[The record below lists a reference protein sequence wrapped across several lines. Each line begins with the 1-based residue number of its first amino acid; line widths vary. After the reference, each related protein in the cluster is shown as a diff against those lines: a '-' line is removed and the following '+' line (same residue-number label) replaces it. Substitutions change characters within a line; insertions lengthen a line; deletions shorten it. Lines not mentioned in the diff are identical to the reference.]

1 MAKFPLGFD
10 LNIQTLDEQF
20 GVAAEPPQE
29 RPDDIL
35 VTTLEDMT
43 TEEAKNRV
51 LETSNNSL
59 YEVFLRGYQ
68 TGKSADQLAQEV
80 ASNGIKREDILSNK
94 EFVAEQ
100 GLTLDDY
107 EYSAT
112 ESRIAANMQVAQE
125 ITQNRMQAI
134 GEEKSMFGRGLDVV
148 DRFVRAVSPIG
159 VYEDITADT
168 ESNSRII
175 LDNAA
180 KLSPAEFKV
189 WFEGYADEVG
199 QEGIFRE
206 NTLSAFEELSGEI
219 AGAGFDPMKGSN
231 QLFAAVDVATS
242 FTLGVAVKGVKNLIK
257 PSLKSSTAV
266 GRVTAIKG
274 PEAGSEA
281 ATKILERAPDPTA
294 LNNVAPSV
302 LDAAPQPVRVPQAAF
317 TEQMV
322 SNKIT
327 RDMNDMFQ
335 KGAFGRVATKES
347 IADAALK
354 IVERRKT
361 NVANPV
367 FDFKYF
373 DEGLGNYVTAVR
385 FGRAM
390 DGAPFKPLAN
400 GEAPES
406 LKRHLEDIKT
416 RAPEAEIVPVN
427 PDDLRQG
434 YVVEVKERINTSG
447 LQEAIDEVQGLSA
460 GWVRNTIGKVMNNPI
475 MGSTALRDVQ
485 RLETLNNMGESSRA
499 AVKQYVLNPYLRTM
513 ESLSPKE
520 TYTIQRVYGEL
531 RDGSDAARRTRYDE
545 SEFRTK
551 YIQLHPSNAEPSPK
565 AFEAFQ
571 AVATV
576 EEADYLIKSTNMLQR
591 YIEKGFN
598 NTIQVFDDYFAP
610 AKTVAR
616 SDIPADARIID
627 GQSGVALRL
636 DELGDEDLPIWKID
650 KPTASGQEYV
660 ITPKKVRMI
669 DPTDVMGYNP
679 GGSRVNPLLNYFVVI
694 GGKRLK
700 SLMGAFSDKQA
711 KLAKEQLTN
720 LKKAIETGSIDDAIV
735 QANNDWNPGIQTA
748 NQLRKFMDDEG
759 WDFTRG
765 DIGIKGRDE
774 GLLDA
779 DVGNED
785 LFVGLRADDYV
796 QNDLRRNDKVLLDFG
811 GGRAYNEDPVNSVL
825 SQFGQSAFTYSNRA
839 YSRNAM
845 VGWVKRVQQSGRGW
859 LPANVPENNYEEL
872 FRKAEVTGNDPFAN
886 RMRELQEITNRKI
899 NMKDDFSIT
908 MEGWGQQAA
917 EYVFDKTDVFAKK
930 FLPKKTVQ
938 LEDGKEIKVSSEG
951 LKLDLAGDPSNILL
965 KVGFQSAFGFFN
977 ASQAFLQ
984 SFHATTIIAISPV
997 HGFKGAGLVN
1007 AMRGAINA
1015 YEKGAGQEAIKR
1027 FAKAAEISEKEAE
1040 EWFEYIRTSGRA
1052 VVEGDAIED
1061 GTAIGWGISGWKG
1074 ENLEYGKAA
1083 AAKNLS
1089 SKYVG
1094 KALDAGVMPFQF
1106 GERLTRLTAMNT
1118 AILEFKAKY
1127 PGVSLFSDQA
1137 RSVITRRE
1145 QDLTFNMNS
1154 SARSW
1159 VQSGWRKVPLQW
1171 YSYSFRAA
1179 EAVFVGRN
1187 FTPKERRRLA
1197 AILLPFY
1204 GLSGFGAASAADY
1217 IAEKTG
1223 LIEPGGALYMG
1234 LKNGAIDGVFSALG
1248 VDLSV
1253 GQRLAPAGAFF
1264 DLAKNIS
1271 EGKFLEVIGG
1281 PSGEITR
1288 GAYESVLSALT
1299 ALRTGQTAS
1308 LTEDVIQILRTP
1320 SGIDNVAKAI
1330 GIFNNG
1336 IYRSKTGVALPFEM
1350 TVSEG
1355 VTALLGFAPQ
1365 RVTEFYNRK
1374 SDMFADTKK
1383 FGTFRKEVNKD
1394 AERIFQLLEGDSNDI
1409 DQAIRLFEELN
1420 VRITFSGFSLT
1431 DQLSLRKSAT
1441 SKLESEWLKLQDH
1454 LIRQDNMYGLQA
1466 MQSIFNGSNE

>member
-1 MAKFPLGFD
+1 MAMFPLGYD
-10 LNIQTLDEQF
+10 INIQTLDEQF

-51 LETSNNSL
+51 LETSNNSI
-59 YEVFLRGYQ
+59 YETFIRGYQ
-68 TGKSADQLAQEV
+68 TGKTADQLAEEV
-80 ASNGIKREDILSNK
+80 ASNGTKREDLLSNK

-107 EYSAT
+107 EWSAVDT
-112 ESRIAANMQVAQE
+112 RIATNMQIAQE

-134 GEEKSMFGRGLDVV
+134 GEEKSMFGRGLDVA
-148 DRFVRAVSPIG
+148 DRFLRAVSPIG
-159 VYEDITADT
+159 VFEDITADT

-180 KLSPAEFKV
+180 KLSPADFKV
-189 WFEGYADEVG
+189 WFEGYADEVAK
-199 QEGIFRE
+199 EGIFRE
-206 NTLSAFEELSGEI
+206 NTLSAFEELSAEI
-219 AGAGFDPMKGSN
+219 AGAGFDPMKGTN

-242 FTLGVAVKGVKNLIK
+242 FTLGAAVKGVKSIVK

-274 PEAGSEA
+274 PEAGA
-281 ATKILERAPDPTA
+281 AAADKILERAPDPVA

-302 LDAAPQPVRVPQAAF
+302 LDAAPQPVRVPQAKF
-317 TEQMV
+317 TDKMMA
-322 SNKIT
+322 NKIT
-327 RDMNDMFQ
+327 RDMDDMFQ
-335 KGAFGRVATKES
+335 KGAFGRVATKEA
-347 IADAALK
+347 IRDAALK

-385 FGRAM
+385 FGRVM
-390 DGAPFKPLAN
+390 DGTPFKPLAN
-400 GEAPES
+400 GQPPES

-460 GWVRNTIGKVMNNPI
+460 GWVRNTVGRVMNNPI

-485 RLETLNNMGESSRA
+485 RLETLNNMGESARA
-499 AVKQYVLNPYLRTM
+499 AVKQYVLNPYLRAM

-591 YIEKGFN
+591 YIEKGYN
-598 NTIQVFDDYFAP
+598 NTIQVFDNYFAP
-610 AKTVAR
+610 AKTVRR

-679 GGSRVNPLLNYFVVI
+679 GGSRVNPLLNYFVVV

-700 SLMGAFSDKQA
+700 SLMGAFSEKQA
-711 KLAKEQLTN
+711 KLAKDQLTN

-735 QANNDWNPGIQTA
+735 QANNDWNPSIQTA
-748 NQLRKFMDDEG
+748 NDLRKFMDDEG
-759 WDFTRG
+759 WDLTRG

-774 GLLDA
+774 SLIDA
-779 DVGNED
+779 EVDGDD
-785 LFVGLRADDYV
+785 LFVGLRADDYI

-825 SQFGQSAFTYSNRA
+825 AQFGQSAFTYSNRA

-845 VGWVKRVQQSGRGW
+845 VGWVKRAQQSQQGRSW
-859 LPANVPENNYEEL
+859 LPANVSPNNYEEL
-872 FRKAEVTGNDPFAN
+872 FRNAKVTGNNEFAN
-886 RMRELQEITNRKI
+886 RMRELQEITNRKL
-899 NMKDDFSIT
+899 NMKDDFSIA
-908 MEGWGQQAA
+908 MEGWGQKAA
-917 EYVFDKTDVFAKK
+917 EFIFDKTSELGQRGVP
-930 FLPKKTVQ
+930 FLK
-938 LEDGKEIKVSSEG
+938 GGI
-951 LKLDLAGDPSNILL
+951 KLDLAGDPTNFLL
-965 KVGFQSAFGFFN
+965 KIGFQSAFGFFN
-977 ASQAFLQ
+977 ASQIFLQ
-984 SFHATTIIAISPV
+984 SFHATTIMAISPT
-997 HGFKGAGLVN
+997 HGFKGAALVP

-1015 YEKGAGQEAIKR
+1015 YEKGAGPEAIKR

-1040 EWFEYIRTSGRA
+1040 EWFEFIRTSGRA

-1083 AAKNLS
+1083 AAKNLT

-1106 GERLTRLTAMNT
+1106 GERLTRFTAMNT
-1118 AILEFKAKY
+1118 AILEFKAKF
-1127 PGVSLFSDQA
+1127 PGVSVLSDQA
-1137 RSVITRRE
+1137 RMWITRRE

-1154 SARSW
+1154 AARAKA
-1159 VQSGWRKVPLQW
+1159 QSGVMKVPTQW
-1171 YSYSFRAA
+1171 LSYSLRAS

-1187 FTPKERRRLA
+1187 FTKAERARLA
-1197 AILLPFY
+1197 AVLLPFY
-1204 GLSGFGAASAADY
+1204 GLAGFGLASSADY
-1217 IAEKTG
+1217 VAEKLG
-1223 LIEPGGALYMG
+1223 IEPGGALYMG
-1234 LKNGAIDGVFSALG
+1234 LKNGVLDGLFSALG

-1264 DLAKNIS
+1264 DVYKNIT
-1271 EGKFLEVIGG
+1271 EGKFLEVVGG
-1281 PSGEITR
+1281 PSGQI
-1288 GAYESVLSALT
+1288 GQGLYESVLSAVT

-1350 TVSEG
+1350 SVSEG

-1383 FGTFRKEVNKD
+1383 LGTFRKEVNRD
-1394 AERIFQLLEGDSNDI
+1394 AERIFQLLEGDANDI

-1454 LIRQDNMYGLQA
+1454 LIRQDNMYGYQA
-1466 MQSIFNGSNE
+1466 MQSIFQGSNE

>member
-1 MAKFPLGFD
+1 MAKFPLGYNI
-10 LNIQTLDEQF
+10 NIQTLDEQF

-35 VTTLEDMT
+35 VTTLEDMP
-43 TEEAKNRV
+43 TEEAKTRV
-51 LETSNNSL
+51 LSTSNNSL
-59 YEVFLRGYQ
+59 YDTFIRGYQ
-68 TGKSADQLAQEV
+68 NGKTVDQLSAEV
-80 ASNGIKREDILSNK
+80 ASNGVKREDILSNK

-107 EYSAT
+107 EYSAV

-168 ESNSRII
+168 ESNGRII

-189 WFEGYADEVG
+189 WFEGFADEVG

-219 AGAGFDPMKGSN
+219 AGAGFDPMKGAN

-242 FTLGVAVKGVKNLIK
+242 FTLGVAVKGVKNIVK
-257 PSLKSSTAV
+257 PSLKSSTPV

-274 PEAGSEA
+274 PEAGAEA
-281 ATKILERAPDPTA
+281 AAKILERSPDPVT

-302 LDAAPQPVRVPQAAF
+302 LDAAPQPVRVPQSRF
-317 TEQMV
+317 VQKMSE
-322 SNKIT
+322 NKIAT
-327 RDMNDMFQ
+327 EMDDLFQ
-335 KGAFGRVATKES
+335 KGAFGRVATKEAVAEAAGK
-347 IADAALK
+347 IA
-354 IVERRKT
+354 ERRKQ
-361 NVANPV
+361 NIASPA
-367 FDFKYF
+367 FDWKYF

-385 FGRAM
+385 FGRAV
-390 DGAPFKPLAN
+390 DGAPFKPLSN

-406 LKRHLEDIKT
+406 VKRYLEDIKT

-434 YVVEVKERINTSG
+434 YVIEVKERINTSG
-447 LQEAIDEVQGLSA
+447 LQEAINEVQGLSG
-460 GWVRNTIGKVMNNPI
+460 GWVRNTIGKVMNNPL

-485 RLETLNNMGESSRA
+485 RLETLNNMGESARA
-499 AVKQYVLNPYLRTM
+499 AVKQYVLNPYLRAM

-531 RDGSDAARRTRYDE
+531 RDGADAALRLRYNE
-545 SEFRTK
+545 AEFRNK
-551 YIQLHPSNAEPSPK
+551 YIEMHPSNAEPSAK

-576 EEADYLIKSTNMLQR
+576 EEADYLLKSTNMLQR
-591 YIEKGFN
+591 YIEKGFS
-598 NTIQVFDDYFAP
+598 NTIQVFDNYFAP

-627 GQSGVALRL
+627 GQSGVSLRL
-636 DELGDEDLPIWKID
+636 TELGDEDFPIWKLD
-650 KPTASGQEYV
+650 KPTSNGQEYV

-679 GGSRVNPLLNYFVVI
+679 GGSRVNPLLNYFVVL

-700 SLMGAFSDKQA
+700 SLMGAFSEKQA

-720 LKKAIETGSIDDAIV
+720 LKVAIETGSIDDAIV
-735 QANNDWNPGIQTA
+735 RANNDWNPGIQTA
-748 NQLRKFMDDEG
+748 DDLRKFMVEEG
-759 WDFTRG
+759 WDFTKG
-765 DIGIKGRDE
+765 SINVKGRNDDIIDAEVDGE
-774 GLLDA
+774 G
-779 DVGNED
+779 V
-785 LFVGLRADDYV
+785 FVGLRADDYI

-845 VGWVKRVQQSGRGW
+845 VGWVKRVQESGRGW
-859 LPANVPENNYEEL
+859 LPANVSPNNYEEL
-872 FRKAEVTGNDPFAN
+872 FRKAEVTGTDEFAR
-886 RMRELQEITNRKI
+886 RMKELQEITERKL
-899 NMKDDFSIT
+899 NMKDDFALT
-908 MEGWGQQAA
+908 MEGYGQVAA
-917 EYVFDKTDVFAKK
+917 EYVFDKT
-930 FLPKKTVQ
+930 
-938 LEDGKEIKVSSEG
+938 GM
-951 LKLDLAGDPSNILL
+951 KLDLAGDPSNILL
-965 KVGFQSAFGFFN
+965 KIGFQSAFGFFN
-977 ASQAFLQ
+977 VSQAFLQ
-984 SFHATTIIAISPV
+984 SFHATTIMAISPV
-997 HGFKGAGLVN
+997 HGFKGAALVN
-1007 AMRGAINA
+1007 PMRGALSA
-1015 YEKGAGQEAIKR
+1015 YEKGAGQEAVKR
-1027 FAKAAEISEKEAE
+1027 FAKAAEITEKEAA

-1074 ENLEYGKAA
+1074 EKLQYSKTA
-1083 AAKNLS
+1083 AAKNVA
-1089 SKYVG
+1089 SKLVDKG
-1094 KALDAGVMPFQF
+1094 LDAGVMPFQF

-1118 AILEFKAKY
+1118 AILEFKNKY
-1127 PGVSLFSDQA
+1127 PGVSLLNDRA
-1137 RSVITRRE
+1137 RMWITRRE

-1154 SARSW
+1154 SARSKA
-1159 VQSGWRKVPLQW
+1159 QSGFMKVPTQW
-1171 YSYSFRAA
+1171 LSYSFRAS

-1187 FTPKERRRLA
+1187 FTAAERARLA
-1197 AILLPFY
+1197 AILIPFY
-1204 GLSGFGAASAADY
+1204 GLAGFGLTSSADY
-1217 IAEKTG
+1217 IAEKLG
-1223 LIEPGGALYMG
+1223 IAPDSNLYIA
-1234 LKNGAIDGVFSALG
+1234 LKNGALDGLFATLG
-1248 VDLSV
+1248 VDISV

-1264 DLAKNIS
+1264 DVYKNLT
-1271 EGKFLEVIGG
+1271 EGKFLEVVGG
-1281 PSGEITR
+1281 PSGEIAR
-1288 GAYESVLSALT
+1288 GLYESVMSAASSLS
-1299 ALRTGQTAS
+1299 TGQTAS

-1374 SDMFADTKK
+1374 TEMFTDTKK
-1383 FGTFRKEVNKD
+1383 FTTFRKDVNRD
-1394 AERIFQLLEGDSNDI
+1394 AERIFQLLKGDNNDI
-1409 DQAIRLFEELN
+1409 DQAIRLMEELQ
-1420 VRITFSGFSLT
+1420 VRITFSGFT
-1431 DQLSLRKSAT
+1431 QTQMASLRKSAV
-1441 SKLESEWLKLQDH
+1441 SKLESDWLKIQEH
-1454 LIRQDNMYGLQA
+1454 LINTDNLYGLRA
-1466 MQSIFNGSNE
+1466 AESIFQGSNE

>member
-1 MAKFPLGFD
+1 MAKFPLGYNI
-10 LNIQTLDEQF
+10 NIQTLDEQF

-35 VTTLEDMT
+35 VTTLEDMP
-43 TEEAKNRV
+43 TEEAKTRV
-51 LETSNNSL
+51 LDTSNNSL
-59 YEVFLRGYQ
+59 YDVFIRGYES
-68 TGKSADQLAQEV
+68 GKSVDQLSAEV

-107 EYSAT
+107 EYSAV

-134 GEEKSMFGRGLDVV
+134 GEEKGMFGRSLDVV

-168 ESNSRII
+168 ESNGRII

-189 WFEGYADEVG
+189 WFEGFADEVG

-242 FTLGVAVKGVKNLIK
+242 FTLGVAVKGVKSIIK
-257 PSLKSSTAV
+257 PSLKSSTPV
-266 GRVTAIKG
+266 GRVSAIKG

-281 ATKILERAPDPTA
+281 AAKILERSPDPVT
-294 LNNVAPSV
+294 LGNVAPSV
-302 LDAAPQPVRVPQAAF
+302 LDVAPQPVRVPQSRF
-317 TEQMV
+317 VQKMSE
-322 SNKIT
+322 NKIAT
-327 RDMNDMFQ
+327 EMDDLFQ
-335 KGAFGRVATKES
+335 KGAFGRVATKEAV
-347 IADAALK
+347 ADAAAK
-354 IVERRKT
+354 IAERRTK
-361 NVANPV
+361 NISSPA
-367 FDFKYF
+367 FDWKYF
-373 DEGLGNYVTAVR
+373 DQGLGNYVTAVR

-390 DGAPFKPLAN
+390 DGTPFKPLAN

-406 LKRHLEDIKT
+406 VKRYLDDIKT

-434 YVVEVKERINTSG
+434 YVIEVKERINTSG
-447 LQEAIDEVQGLSA
+447 LQEAIDEVQGLSG
-460 GWVRNTIGKVMNNPI
+460 GWVRNTIGRVMNNSI

-485 RLETLNNMGESSRA
+485 RLETLNNMGESARA
-499 AVKQYVLNPYLRTM
+499 AVKQYVLNPYLRAM

-531 RDGSDAARRTRYDE
+531 RDGADAALRLRYNE
-545 SEFRTK
+545 AEFRNK
-551 YIQLHPSNAEPSPK
+551 YIEMHPSNAEPSAK
-565 AFEAFQ
+565 AYEAFQ

-576 EEADYLIKSTNMLQR
+576 EEADYLLKSTNMLQR

-598 NTIQVFDDYFAP
+598 NTVQVFDGYFAP
-610 AKTVAR
+610 AKIVAR
-616 SDIPADARIID
+616 TDIPADARIID
-627 GQSGVALRL
+627 GQSGVSLRL
-636 DELGDEDLPIWKID
+636 TELGDEDFPVWKLD
-650 KPTASGQEYV
+650 KPTSNGQEYV
-660 ITPKKVRMI
+660 ITPKQVRMI

-679 GGSRVNPLLNYFVVI
+679 GGSRVNPLLNYFVVL

-700 SLMGAFSDKQA
+700 SLMGAFSEKQA
-711 KLAKEQLTN
+711 RLAKEQLTN
-720 LKKAIETGSIDDAIV
+720 LKKAIETGSIDDALV
-735 QANNDWNPGIQTA
+735 RSNNDWNPGIQSA
-748 NQLRKFMDDEG
+748 DDLRKFMADEG
-759 WDFTRG
+759 WDFTKG
-765 DIGIKGRDE
+765 DINVKGRNDDIIDAEVDGE
-774 GLLDA
+774 G
-779 DVGNED
+779 V
-785 LFVGLRADDYV
+785 FVGLRADDYI

-845 VGWVKRVQQSGRGW
+845 VGWVKRVQESGRSW
-859 LPANVPENNYEEL
+859 LPANVSSNNYEEL
-872 FRKAEVTGNDPFAN
+872 FRKAEVTGTDEFAR
-886 RMRELQEITNRKI
+886 RMRELQEITGRKL
-899 NMKDDFSIT
+899 NMKDDFALT
-908 MEGWGQQAA
+908 MEGYGQVAA
-917 EYVFDKTDVFAKK
+917 EYVFDKTGMK
-930 FLPKKTVQ
+930 F
-938 LEDGKEIKVSSEG
+938 
-951 LKLDLAGDPSNILL
+951 DLAGDPSNTLL
-965 KVGFQSAFGFFN
+965 KIGFQSAFGFFN

-984 SFHATTIIAISPV
+984 SFHATTIMAISPV
-997 HGFKGAGLVN
+997 HGFKGAALVP

-1040 EWFEYIRTSGRA
+1040 EWFEFVRTSGRA

-1074 ENLEYGKAA
+1074 ENLQYSKTA
-1083 AAKNLS
+1083 AAKNVA
-1089 SKYVG
+1089 SKLVNKG
-1094 KALDAGVMPFQF
+1094 LDAGVMPFQF
-1106 GERLTRLTAMNT
+1106 GERLTRYTAMNT
-1118 AILEFKAKY
+1118 AILEFKNKY
-1127 PGVSLFSDQA
+1127 PGVSLLNDRA
-1137 RSVITRRE
+1137 RMWITRRE

-1154 SARSW
+1154 SARAKA
-1159 VQSGWRKVPLQW
+1159 QSGYLKVPTQW
-1171 YSYSFRAA
+1171 LSYSLRAS

-1187 FTPKERRRLA
+1187 FTPAERARLA

-1204 GLSGFGAASAADY
+1204 GLAGFGASSAADY
-1217 IAEKTG
+1217 IAEKLG
-1223 LIEPGGALYMG
+1223 IQPDSNLYIA
-1234 LKNGAIDGVFSALG
+1234 LKNGALDGLFAALG
-1248 VDLSV
+1248 TDISV

-1264 DLAKNIS
+1264 DVYKNLT

-1288 GAYESVLSALT
+1288 GLYESVMSA
-1299 ALRTGQTAS
+1299 ASSLRTGQTAS

-1374 SDMFADTKK
+1374 TDMFADTKK
-1383 FGTFRKEVNKD
+1383 LGTFRKDVNRD
-1394 AERIFQLLEGDSNDI
+1394 AERIFQLLEGDTNDI

-1420 VRITFSGFSLT
+1420 VRITFSGFSQT

-1441 SKLESEWLKLQDH
+1441 SKLESEWFKLQDH

>member
-80 ASNGIKREDILSNK
+80 ASNGIKRDDILSNK

-134 GEEKSMFGRGLDVV
+134 GEEKSMFGRGLDVA
-148 DRFVRAVSPIG
+148 DRFLRAVSPIG
-159 VYEDITADT
+159 VFEDITADT

-199 QEGIFRE
+199 KEGIFRE

-242 FTLGVAVKGVKNLIK
+242 FTLGVAVKGVKNLVK

-281 ATKILERAPDPTA
+281 ATKILERAPDPVA

-302 LDAAPQPVRVPQAAF
+302 LDVAPQPVRVPQAAF

-322 SNKIT
+322 ANKIT

-335 KGAFGRVATKES
+335 KGAFGRVATKKS
-347 IADAALK
+347 INDAALK

-460 GWVRNTIGKVMNNPI
+460 GWVRNTVGRVMNNPL

-485 RLETLNNMGESSRA
+485 RLETLNNMGESARA
-499 AVKQYVLNPYLRTM
+499 AVKQYVLNPYLRAM

-627 GQSGVALRL
+627 GASGVSLRL

-650 KPTASGQEYV
+650 KPTDSGQEYV

-679 GGSRVNPLLNYFVVI
+679 GGSRVNPLLNYFVVL

-700 SLMGAFSDKQA
+700 SLMGAFSEKQA
-711 KLAKEQLTN
+711 RLAKEQLTN

-735 QANNDWNPGIQTA
+735 RANNDWNPGIQTA
-748 NQLRKFMDDEG
+748 DELRKFMDDEG
-759 WDFTRG
+759 WDFTKG
-765 DIGIKGRDE
+765 DINVKGRNDDIIDVEVDGE
-774 GLLDA
+774 G
-779 DVGNED
+779 V
-785 LFVGLRADDYV
+785 FVGLRADDYI

-859 LPANVPENNYEEL
+859 LPANVSPNNYEEL
-872 FRKAEVTGNDPFAN
+872 FRKAEVTGTDEFSR
-886 RMRELQEITNRKI
+886 RMKELKEITERKL
-899 NMKDDFSIT
+899 NMKDDFALT
-908 MEGWGQQAA
+908 MEGYGQVAA
-917 EYVFDKTDVFAKK
+917 EFIFDKTSDLGKRGVP
-930 FLPKKTVQ
+930 FLK
-938 LEDGKEIKVSSEG
+938 GGI
-951 LKLDLAGDPSNILL
+951 KLDLAGDPSNIFL
-965 KVGFQSAFGFFN
+965 KIGFQSAFGFFN
-977 ASQAFLQ
+977 AAQIFLQ
-984 SFHATTIIAISPV
+984 SFHATTIMAISPI
-997 HGFKGAGLVN
+997 HGFKGAALVP

-1154 SARSW
+1154 SARAR
-1159 VQSGWRKVPLQW
+1159 VQSGFMKVPTQW
-1171 YSYSFRAA
+1171 LSYSFRAS

-1187 FTPKERRRLA
+1187 FTPAERARLT
-1197 AILLPFY
+1197 AILMPFY
-1204 GLSGFGAASAADY
+1204 GLAGFGLASSADY
-1217 IAEKTG
+1217 VADKLG
-1223 LIEPGGALYMG
+1223 IEPGGALYMG
-1234 LKNGAIDGVFSALG
+1234 LKNGVLDGLFAALG
-1248 VDLSV
+1248 TDLSV

-1264 DLAKNIS
+1264 DVYKNLT
-1271 EGKFLEVIGG
+1271 EGKFLEVVGG
-1281 PSGEITR
+1281 PSGQI
-1288 GAYESVLSALT
+1288 GQGLYEATMSALSS
-1299 ALRTGQTAS
+1299 LKTGQTAS

-1320 SGIDNVAKAI
+1320 SGVDNVAKAI

-1383 FGTFRKEVNKD
+1383 FGTFRKEVNRD

>member
-1 MAKFPLGFD
+1 MAMFPLGYNI
-10 LNIQTLDEQF
+10 NIQTLDEQF

-51 LETSNNSL
+51 LETSNNSI
-59 YEVFLRGYQ
+59 YETFIRGYQ
-68 TGKSADQLAQEV
+68 TGKTADQLAEEV
-80 ASNGIKREDILSNK
+80 ASNGTKREDLLSNK

-107 EYSAT
+107 EWSAVDT
-112 ESRIAANMQVAQE
+112 RIATNMQVAQE

-134 GEEKSMFGRGLDVV
+134 GEEKSMFGRGLDVA
-148 DRFVRAVSPIG
+148 DRFLRAVSPIG

-180 KLSPAEFKV
+180 KLSPADFKV
-189 WFEGYADEVG
+189 WFEGFADEVAK
-199 QEGIFRE
+199 EGIFRE
-206 NTLSAFEELSGEI
+206 NTLSAFEELSAEI

-242 FTLGVAVKGVKNLIK
+242 FTLGAAIKGVKSIVK

-274 PEAGSEA
+274 PEAGA
-281 ATKILERAPDPTA
+281 AAADKILERAPDPTA

-302 LDAAPQPVRVPQAAF
+302 LDAAPQPVRVPQSKF
-317 TEQMV
+317 TDKMMA
-322 SNKIT
+322 NKIT
-327 RDMNDMFQ
+327 RDMDDMFQ
-335 KGAFGRVATKES
+335 KGAFGRVATKEA
-347 IADAALK
+347 IRDAALK

-390 DGAPFKPLAN
+390 DGTPFKPLAN
-400 GEAPES
+400 GQPPES

-460 GWVRNTIGKVMNNPI
+460 GWVRNTIGRVMNNPI

-485 RLETLNNMGESSRA
+485 RLETLNNMGESARA
-499 AVKQYVLNPYLRTM
+499 AVKQYVLNPYLRAM

-591 YIEKGFN
+591 YIEKGYN
-598 NTIQVFDDYFAP
+598 NTIQVFDNYFAP
-610 AKTVAR
+610 AKTVRR

-650 KPTASGQEYV
+650 KPTAGGQEYV

-679 GGSRVNPLLNYFVVI
+679 GGSRVNPLLNYFVVV

-700 SLMGAFSDKQA
+700 SLMGAFSEKQA

-735 QANNDWNPGIQTA
+735 QANNDWNPSIQTA
-748 NQLRKFMDDEG
+748 DDLRKFMDDEG
-759 WDFTRG
+759 WDLTRG
-765 DIGIKGRDE
+765 DIGVKGRDE
-774 GLLDA
+774 SLIDA
-779 DVGNED
+779 EVDGDD
-785 LFVGLRADDYV
+785 LFVGLRADDYI

-825 SQFGQSAFTYSNRA
+825 AQFGQSAFTYSNRA

-845 VGWVKRVQQSGRGW
+845 VGWVKRAQQSQQGRSW
-859 LPANVPENNYEEL
+859 LPANVSPNNYEEL
-872 FRKAEVTGNDPFAN
+872 FRNAKVTGNNEFAN
-886 RMRELQEITNRKI
+886 RMRELQEITNRKL
-899 NMKDDFSIT
+899 NMKDDFSIA
-908 MEGWGQQAA
+908 MEGWGQKAA
-917 EYVFDKTDVFAKK
+917 EFVFDKTGMK
-930 FLPKKTVQ
+930 F
-938 LEDGKEIKVSSEG
+938 
-951 LKLDLAGDPSNILL
+951 DLAGDPSNILL
-965 KVGFQSAFGFFN
+965 KIGFQSAFGFFN
-977 ASQAFLQ
+977 VSQAFLQ
-984 SFHATTIIAISPV
+984 SFHATTIMMISPT

-1015 YEKGAGQEAIKR
+1015 YEKGAGPEAIKR

-1040 EWFEYIRTSGRA
+1040 EWFEFIRTSGRA

-1083 AAKNLS
+1083 AAKNLT

-1118 AILEFKAKY
+1118 AILEFKAKF
-1127 PGVSLFSDQA
+1127 PSVSVLSDQA
-1137 RSVITRRE
+1137 RMWITRRE

-1154 SARSW
+1154 SARSLA
-1159 VQSGWRKVPLQW
+1159 QSGWRKVPLQW

-1187 FTPKERRRLA
+1187 FTKWERVRLA
-1197 AILLPFY
+1197 SILLPFY

-1234 LKNGAIDGVFSALG
+1234 LKNGVLDGVFSALG

-1374 SDMFADTKK
+1374 SDMFTDTKK
-1383 FGTFRKEVNKD
+1383 LGTFRKEVNRD

-1466 MQSIFNGSNE
+1466 MQSIFQGSNE

>member
-1 MAKFPLGFD
+1 MAKFPLGYNI
-10 LNIQTLDEQF
+10 NIQTLDEQF

-35 VTTLEDMT
+35 VTTLEDMP
-43 TEEAKNRV
+43 TEEAKTRV
-51 LETSNNSL
+51 LDTSNNSL
-59 YEVFLRGYQ
+59 YDVFIRGYES
-68 TGKSADQLAQEV
+68 GKSVDQLSAEV

-107 EYSAT
+107 EYSAV

-134 GEEKSMFGRGLDVV
+134 GEEKGMFGRSLDVV

-168 ESNSRII
+168 ESNGRII

-189 WFEGYADEVG
+189 WFEGFANEVG

-219 AGAGFDPMKGSN
+219 AGAGFDPMKGAN
-231 QLFAAVDVATS
+231 QLFGAVDVATS
-242 FTLGVAVKGVKNLIK
+242 FTLGVAVRGVKNIVK
-257 PSLKSSTAV
+257 PSLKSSTPV
-266 GRVTAIKG
+266 GRVSAIKG

-281 ATKILERAPDPTA
+281 AAKILKRSPDPVT
-294 LNNVAPSV
+294 LGNVAPSV
-302 LDAAPQPVRVPQAAF
+302 LDVAPQPVRVPQSRF
-317 TEQMV
+317 VQKMSE
-322 SNKIT
+322 NKIAT
-327 RDMNDMFQ
+327 EMDDLFQ
-335 KGAFGRVATKES
+335 KGAFGRVATKEAV
-347 IADAALK
+347 ADAAAK
-354 IVERRKT
+354 IAERRTK
-361 NVANPV
+361 NISSPA
-367 FDFKYF
+367 FDWKYF
-373 DEGLGNYVTAVR
+373 DQGLGNYVTAVR

-390 DGAPFKPLAN
+390 DGTPFKPLAN

-406 LKRHLEDIKT
+406 VKRYLDDIKT

-434 YVVEVKERINTSG
+434 YVIEVKERINTSG
-447 LQEAIDEVQGLSA
+447 LQEAIDEVQGLSG
-460 GWVRNTIGKVMNNPI
+460 GWVRNTIGRVMNNPL

-485 RLETLNNMGESSRA
+485 RLETLNNMGESARA
-499 AVKQYVLNPYLRTM
+499 AVKQYVLNPYINAM

-531 RDGSDAARRTRYDE
+531 RDGADAALRLRYNE
-545 SEFRTK
+545 AEFRNK
-551 YIQLHPSNAEPSPK
+551 YIEMHPSNAEPSAK
-565 AFEAFQ
+565 AYEAFQ

-576 EEADYLIKSTNMLQR
+576 EEADYLLKSTNMLQR

-598 NTIQVFDDYFAP
+598 NTVQVFDDYFAP
-610 AKTVAR
+610 AKIVAR
-616 SDIPADARIID
+616 TDIPADARIID
-627 GQSGVALRL
+627 GQSGVSLRL
-636 DELGDEDLPIWKID
+636 DELGDEDFPVWKLD
-650 KPTASGQEYV
+650 KPTSNGQEYV
-660 ITPKKVRMI
+660 ITPKQVRMI

-679 GGSRVNPLLNYFVVI
+679 GGSRVNPLLNYFVVL

-700 SLMGAFSDKQA
+700 SLMGAFSEKQA
-711 KLAKEQLTN
+711 RLAKEQLTN
-720 LKKAIETGSIDDAIV
+720 LKKAIETGSIDDALV
-735 QANNDWNPGIQTA
+735 RANNDWNPSIQTA
-748 NQLRKFMDDEG
+748 DELRKFMDDEG

-765 DIGIKGRDE
+765 DINVKGRNDDIIDAEVDGE
-774 GLLDA
+774 G
-779 DVGNED
+779 V
-785 LFVGLRADDYV
+785 FVGLRANDYI

-845 VGWVKRVQQSGRGW
+845 VGWVKRVQESGRSW
-859 LPANVPENNYEEL
+859 LPANVSSNNYEEL
-872 FRKAEVTGNDPFAN
+872 FRKAEVTGTDEFAR
-886 RMRELQEITNRKI
+886 RMRELQEITERKL
-899 NMKDDFSIT
+899 NMKDDFALT
-908 MEGWGQQAA
+908 MEGYGQVAA
-917 EYVFDKTDVFAKK
+917 EYVFDKTGMK
-930 FLPKKTVQ
+930 F
-938 LEDGKEIKVSSEG
+938 
-951 LKLDLAGDPSNILL
+951 DLAGDPSNTLL
-965 KVGFQSAFGFFN
+965 KIGFQSAFGFFN

-984 SFHATTIIAISPV
+984 SFHATTIMAISPV
-997 HGFKGAGLVN
+997 HGFKGAALVP

-1040 EWFEYIRTSGRA
+1040 EWFEFVRTSGRA

-1074 ENLEYGKAA
+1074 ENLQYSKTA
-1083 AAKNLS
+1083 AAKNVA
-1089 SKYVG
+1089 SKLVNKG
-1094 KALDAGVMPFQF
+1094 LDAGVMPFQF
-1106 GERLTRLTAMNT
+1106 GERLTRYTAMNT
-1118 AILEFKAKY
+1118 AILEFKNKY
-1127 PGVSLFSDQA
+1127 PGVSLLNDRA
-1137 RSVITRRE
+1137 RMWITRRE

-1154 SARSW
+1154 SARSK
-1159 VQSGWRKVPLQW
+1159 VQSGFMKVPTQW
-1171 YSYSFRAA
+1171 LSYSLRAS

-1187 FTPKERRRLA
+1187 FSNKERRRLA
-1197 AILLPFY
+1197 AILIPFY
-1204 GLSGFGAASAADY
+1204 GLAGFGASSAADY

-1223 LIEPGGALYMG
+1223 IIEPGGALYTG
-1234 LKNGAIDGVFSALG
+1234 IKNGVLDGLFAALG
-1248 VDLSV
+1248 TDISV

-1264 DLAKNIS
+1264 DVYKNLT
-1271 EGKFLEVIGG
+1271 EGKFLEVVGG
-1281 PSGEITR
+1281 PSGEIAR
-1288 GAYESVLSALT
+1288 GLYESVMSAASSLS
-1299 ALRTGQTAS
+1299 TGQTAS

-1320 SGIDNVAKAI
+1320 SGIDNVAKAV

-1350 TVSEG
+1350 SVSEG

-1374 SDMFADTKK
+1374 TELFTDTKK
-1383 FGTFRKEVNKD
+1383 FTTFRKDVNRD
-1394 AERIFQLLEGDSNDI
+1394 AERIFQLLKGDNNDI
-1409 DQAIRLFEELN
+1409 DQAIRLMEELQ
-1420 VRITFSGFSLT
+1420 VRITFSGFSQT
-1431 DQLSLRKSAT
+1431 QMASLRKSAT
-1441 SKLESEWLKLQDH
+1441 SKLESDWLKIQEH
-1454 LIRQDNMYGLQA
+1454 LINTDNLYGLRA
-1466 MQSIFNGSNE
+1466 AESIFQGSNE

>member
-1 MAKFPLGFD
+1 MAKFPLGYNI
-10 LNIQTLDEQF
+10 NIQTLDEQF

-35 VTTLEDMT
+35 VTTLEDMP
-43 TEEAKNRV
+43 TEEAKTRV
-51 LETSNNSL
+51 LDTSNNSL
-59 YEVFLRGYQ
+59 YDVFIRGYQ
-68 TGKSADQLAQEV
+68 SGKTVDQLSAELT
-80 ASNGIKREDILSNK
+80 SNGIKREDILSNK

-107 EYSAT
+107 EYSAV

-134 GEEKSMFGRGLDVV
+134 GEEKGMFGRSLDVA
-148 DRFVRAVSPIG
+148 DRFLRAVSPIG

-168 ESNSRII
+168 ESNGRII

-189 WFEGYADEVG
+189 WFEGFADEVG

-242 FTLGVAVKGVKNLIK
+242 FTLGVAVKGVKNIVK
-257 PSLKSSTAV
+257 PSLKSSTPV
-266 GRVTAIKG
+266 GRVSAIKG

-281 ATKILERAPDPTA
+281 AAKILERSPDPVT

-302 LDAAPQPVRVPQAAF
+302 LDVAPQPVRVPQSRF
-317 TEQMV
+317 VQKMSE
-322 SNKIT
+322 NKIAT
-327 RDMNDMFQ
+327 EMDDLFQ
-335 KGAFGRVATKES
+335 KGAFGRVATKEAV
-347 IADAALK
+347 ADAAAK
-354 IVERRKT
+354 IAERRTK
-361 NVANPV
+361 NISSPA
-367 FDFKYF
+367 FDWKYF
-373 DEGLGNYVTAVR
+373 DQGLGNYVTAVR

-390 DGAPFKPLAN
+390 DGTPFKPLAN

-406 LKRHLEDIKT
+406 VKRYLDDIKT

-434 YVVEVKERINTSG
+434 YVIEVKERINTSG
-447 LQEAIDEVQGLSA
+447 LQEAIDEVQGLSG
-460 GWVRNTIGKVMNNPI
+460 GWVRNTIGRVMNNPL

-485 RLETLNNMGESSRA
+485 RLETLNNMGESARA
-499 AVKQYVLNPYLRTM
+499 AVKQYVLNPYLRAM

-531 RDGSDAARRTRYDE
+531 RDGADAALRLRYNE
-545 SEFRTK
+545 AEFRNK
-551 YIQLHPSNAEPSPK
+551 YIEMHPSNAEPSAK
-565 AFEAFQ
+565 AYEAFQ

-576 EEADYLIKSTNMLQR
+576 EEADYLLKSTNMLQR

-598 NTIQVFDDYFAP
+598 NTVQVFDGYFAP
-610 AKTVAR
+610 AKIVAR
-616 SDIPADARIID
+616 TDIPADARIID
-627 GQSGVALRL
+627 GQSGVSLRL
-636 DELGDEDLPIWKID
+636 TELGDEDFPVWKLD
-650 KPTASGQEYV
+650 KPTSNGQEYV
-660 ITPKKVRMI
+660 ITPKQVRMI

-679 GGSRVNPLLNYFVVI
+679 GGSRVNPLLNYFVVL

-700 SLMGAFSDKQA
+700 SLMGAFSEKQA
-711 KLAKEQLTN
+711 RLAKEQLTN
-720 LKKAIETGSIDDAIV
+720 LKKAIETGSIDDALV
-735 QANNDWNPGIQTA
+735 RANNDWNPSIQTA
-748 NQLRKFMDDEG
+748 DELRKFMDDEG

-765 DIGIKGRDE
+765 DINVKGRNDDIIDAEVDGE
-774 GLLDA
+774 G
-779 DVGNED
+779 V
-785 LFVGLRADDYV
+785 FVGLRADDYI

-845 VGWVKRVQQSGRGW
+845 VGWVKRVQESGRSW
-859 LPANVPENNYEEL
+859 LPANVSSNNYEEL
-872 FRKAEVTGNDPFAN
+872 FRKAEVTGTDEFAR
-886 RMRELQEITNRKI
+886 RMKELQEITNRKL
-899 NMKDDFSIT
+899 NMKDDFALT
-908 MEGWGQQAA
+908 MEGYGQVAA
-917 EYVFDKTDVFAKK
+917 EYVFDKT
-930 FLPKKTVQ
+930 
-938 LEDGKEIKVSSEG
+938 GM
-951 LKLDLAGDPSNILL
+951 KLNLSGDPSNILL
-965 KVGFQSAFGFFN
+965 KIGFQSAFGFFN

-984 SFHATTIIAISPV
+984 SFHATTIMAISPV
-997 HGFKGAGLVN
+997 HGFKGAALVP

-1015 YEKGAGQEAIKR
+1015 YEKGAGEEAIKR

-1040 EWFEYIRTSGRA
+1040 EWFEFVRTSGRA

-1074 ENLEYGKAA
+1074 ENLEYSKKA
-1083 AAKNLS
+1083 AAKNVA
-1089 SKYVG
+1089 SKLVNKG
-1094 KALDAGVMPFQF
+1094 LDAGVMPFQF
-1106 GERLTRLTAMNT
+1106 GERLTRYTAMNT
-1118 AILEFKAKY
+1118 AILEFKNKY
-1127 PGVSLFSDQA
+1127 PGVSLLNDRA
-1137 RSVITRRE
+1137 RMWITRRE

-1154 SARSW
+1154 SARSK
-1159 VQSGWRKVPLQW
+1159 VQSGFLKVPTQW
-1171 YSYSFRAA
+1171 LSYSLRAS

-1187 FTPKERRRLA
+1187 FSNKERARLA

-1204 GLSGFGAASAADY
+1204 GLAGFGASSAADY

-1223 LIEPGGALYMG
+1223 LVEPGSAFYIGI
-1234 LKNGAIDGVFSALG
+1234 KNGVLDGLFAALG
-1248 VDLSV
+1248 TDISV

-1264 DLAKNIS
+1264 DVYKNLT

-1281 PSGEITR
+1281 PSGEIAR
-1288 GAYESVLSALT
+1288 GLYESVMSA
-1299 ALRTGQTAS
+1299 ASSLRTGQTAS

-1374 SDMFADTKK
+1374 TDMFADTKK
-1383 FGTFRKEVNKD
+1383 LGTFRKDVNRD
-1394 AERIFQLLEGDSNDI
+1394 AERIFQLLEGDTNDI

-1420 VRITFSGFSLT
+1420 VRITFSGFSQT

-1441 SKLESEWLKLQDH
+1441 SKLESEWFKLQDH